1 MGSYIRDFPT
11 IMEHGLAGSTF
22 GDLRVMLIVINS
34 AVFVLTNNAL
44 PLLFFLPASDRGFR
58 LSGAQRYLMDNPDL
72 QICAFG
78 DGY

>member
-1 MGSYIRDFPT
+1 
-11 IMEHGLAGSTF
+11 MEHGLAGSTF
-22 GDLRVMLIVINS
+22 GDLRGLSIVINS

-58 LSGAQRYLMDNPDL
+58 LSGAQRYLMDNPAL
-72 QICAFG
+72 QICEIG